1 MLENENLRQGY
12 DTIRHRPQT
21 LLCLILH
28 SHAASLCQKIW
39 QSYAKKHTFIRTPEG
54 HLSVTRLLHT
64 REWFRTARP
73 YL

>member
-39 QSYAKKHTFIRTPEG
+39 QSYAKKHTFIALNRMPDVI
-54 HLSVTRLLHT
+54 HSADLFL
-64 REWFRTARP
+64 F
-73 YL
+73 